1 LLEEINISI
10 AQCAYSLRWQNINRD
25 EHVSDDSQQPHR
37 QIKAAGCPFQ
47 RPFLS
52 APPSENNDLEAEL
65 RLLKNFIITETKK
78 TASSITPNLTVSEQ
92 KGLKLLLARKNDL
105 HFSVSDKGGEFV
117 INTVKSHKDITI
129 HHLKTTPSVY
139 KWIPPTR
146 KQNGVIVNVKCPTDT
161 SFRNQIKSVR
171 LDLENKCNKLLSDI
185 CNKHSV
191 NTKFVNLLSTH
202 HTSLPTM
209 YTLIK
214 THKLDPNIDISTV
227 DKFDLKVR
235 PIVSCTNSPTEKLAW
250 LVTHILKPLLH
261 HVPTHLSNIHSHLE
275 LISNLPIDELRGL
288 QFFSADIS
296 ALYTNLS
303 ATGCIESLME
313 MAEEFWESLNQL
325 DQICFTLT
333 DIRNILTL
341 VFKESYFTFNS
352 RLYYQTLGLFMGC
365 CPSPL
370 GAIIRVWK
378 FEKSSLYTDVTY
390 ISSFYGRYVDDCG
403 SFAKSKELAVQITT
417 RIEEQDPSGR
427 LKFEVDFPETP
438 NTYTPFLDT
447 EIMVDSTGNVNTR
460 LYRKPQKKNITL
472 HWRSHHTTQ
481 TKREVAKNFYRTARK
496 VSSGPEQIDHSIGRL
511 MTYYDVMASLIRDN
525 GTLTMVIGVEGVD
538 ITTLTTQLCVYY
550 LIFLNHLTT
559 RSETTLE
566 IGKYL

>member
-1 LLEEINISI
+1 
-10 AQCAYSLRWQNINRD
+10 
-25 EHVSDDSQQPHR
+25 
-37 QIKAAGCPFQ
+37 
-47 RPFLS
+47 
-52 APPSENNDLEAEL
+52 
-65 RLLKNFIITETKK
+65 
-78 TASSITPNLTVSEQ
+78 
-92 KGLKLLLARKNDL
+92 
-105 HFSVSDKGGEFV
+105 
-117 INTVKSHKDITI
+117 
-129 HHLKTTPSVY
+129 
-139 KWIPPTR
+139 
-146 KQNGVIVNVKCPTDT
+146 
-161 SFRNQIKSVR
+161 
-171 LDLENKCNKLLSDI
+171 
-185 CNKHSV
+185 
-191 NTKFVNLLSTH
+191 
-202 HTSLPTM
+202 
-209 YTLIK
+209 
-214 THKLDPNIDISTV
+214 
-227 DKFDLKVR
+227 
-235 PIVSCTNSPTEKLAW
+235 
-250 LVTHILKPLLH
+250 
-261 HVPTHLSNIHSHLE
+261 
-275 LISNLPIDELRGL
+275 LRGL

-378 FEKSSLYTDVTY
+378 FEKSSLYIDVNY

-496 VSSGPEQIDHSIGRL
+496 VSSGPEQIDHSIGKIDDLLRRNGFTNPRQWDINYGNRSGRSRHNNTNNSTVCVLPYISESLNNTIRNYTRNRKIPIKLVFKPGTKLRNMFTSSRPFDTLRCMVGNSCKICPNIEGKFGCAQKNCVYSVICLLCHEEYHGETSRPLHDRL
-511 MTYYDVMASLIRDN
+511 LEHQRAAFNPPSYPNNSVGEHY
-525 GTLTMVIGVEGVD
+525 LTKHLGVEPKLKYKVLNVQNSTIRRKVSEAASILQHKPAIND
-538 ITTLTTQLCVYY
+538 KNELQY
-550 LIFLNHLTT
+550 LRQFLV
-559 RSETTLE
+559 
-566 IGKYL
+566 